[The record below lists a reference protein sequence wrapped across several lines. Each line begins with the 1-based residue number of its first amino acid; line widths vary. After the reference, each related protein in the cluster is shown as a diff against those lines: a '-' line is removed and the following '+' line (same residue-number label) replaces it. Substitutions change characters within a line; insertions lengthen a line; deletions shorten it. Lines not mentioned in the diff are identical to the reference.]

1 MGAEVQGQYGQN
13 RELSISKNKE
23 EEEKEDRKEK
33 ERKRTIG
40 SLFKS
45 SPTQQSPIFF
55 QLLGILSTE
64 APLHSAP

>member
-1 MGAEVQGQYGQN
+1 MGAEVQGQYGHN
-13 RELSISKNKE
+13 RELSISKNK

>member
-23 EEEKEDRKEK
+23 EEKEDRKEK

-40 SLFKS
+40 SQFKS